1 MVVILG
7 FLAGLVL
14 VAPVGPVAL
23 TLFGL
28 GAAQGRRAA
37 IAGAGG
43 VVLADLI
50 IMPMALSGAGFLGS
64 LDQGVVHRLEVFMGM
79 ALVMLAVVTIL
90 HAERTQDAL
99 GAIRHPTRALAAMT
113 LLNPLSIVAWT
124 GLALA
129 LPPSIRA
136 PAALTAFGIGVV
148 LASAVWHTGLAAASG
163 SFAPRLGRR
172 PRTVLTQLSGL
183 VLLFVGGVLV
193 V

>member
-43 VVLADLI
+43 VVLADLV
-50 IMPMALSGAGFLGS
+50 IMPMALSGAGFLGT
-64 LDQGVVHRLEVFMGM
+64 LDHGAVHRVEVFMGVTI
-79 ALVMLAVVTIL
+79 VMLALVTIF

-99 GAIRHPTRALAAMT
+99 GSIRHPTRALAAMT

-129 LPPSIRA
+129 LPPSVRA

-163 SFAPRLGRR
+163 SFAGRLGCR
-172 PRTVLTQLSGL
+172 PRTVLTQLSGC
-183 VLLFVGGVLV
+183 VLLVIGGVLV